1 MKQIA
6 INDKIE
12 ETGWLKEFIVN
23 EEEQLAEKHK
33 TFDEDKESFEQYIE
47 TRRTDAEN
55 MAKLVKELVEKKQ
68 KLIDEIR
75 SLDQKIVEVTNE
87 TNKVTTQIELC

>member
-1 MKQIA
+1 
-6 INDKIE
+6 
-12 ETGWLKEFIVN
+12 
-23 EEEQLAEKHK
+23 
-33 TFDEDKESFEQYIE
+33 
-47 TRRTDAEN
+47 